1 MKQFDYIIKDS
12 LGIHARPA
20 GLLVK
25 TAGKFKS
32 SVKLICNEK
41 SADAKKL
48 FAVMGLGV
56 KHNSSVTVK
65 ADGSDED
72 EAIAELKNFFENNL

>member
-1 MKQFDYIIKDS
+1 MKTLEYTVKDS

-25 TAGKFKS
+25 CAKEQNSKITIEKG
-32 SVKLICNEK
+32 EK
-41 SADAKKL
+41 SADATKL

-56 KHNSSVTVK
+56 RCGETITVK
-65 ADGSDED
+65 VEDGDED
-72 EAIAELKNFFENNL
+72 ASLFAVQKFLEENL